1 MVRSSPQS
9 GHESF
14 FLSIETM
21 ELLLLVPQWNYS
33 MGQTLRWNYSTGNSQ
48 SLASNPREDKWN
60 GEEKVAEFPSVCET
74 RPVLCQNMAPRVNTS
89 IRDDCKPSFT
99 FFMSVLAENRDG
111 VPFAFCLPPVMR
123 SYWQSECKWLL
134 QPSQSICSSI
144 QLFPLASGFIAIY
157 LHPEKAAMCGS
168 AMSPYI
174 SG

>member
-60 GEEKVAEFPSVCET
+60 GRGREKVAEFPSVCET

-89 IRDDCKPSFT
+89 IRDDCKPSFYVFYVGPRGEPRRGPICFLFT
-99 FFMSVLAENRDG
+99 SLPCRHIHTEHDGRVRKTSTRDE
-111 VPFAFCLPPVMR
+111 
-123 SYWQSECKWLL
+123 ECSCS
-134 QPSQSICSSI
+134 PS
-144 QLFPLASGFIAIY
+144 
-157 LHPEKAAMCGS
+157 
-168 AMSPYI
+168 
-174 SG
+174 

>member
-60 GEEKVAEFPSVCET
+60 GGGGGGGGEGG
-74 RPVLCQNMAPRVNTS
+74 R
-89 IRDDCKPSFT
+89 
-99 FFMSVLAENRDG
+99 
-111 VPFAFCLPPVMR
+111 
-123 SYWQSECKWLL
+123 W
-134 QPSQSICSSI
+134 
-144 QLFPLASGFIAIY
+144 
-157 LHPEKAAMCGS
+157 
-168 AMSPYI
+168 
-174 SG
+174 

>member
-33 MGQTLRWNYSTGNSQ
+33 MGQTLRRNYSTGNSQ

-60 GEEKVAEFPSVCET
+60 GGEKVAELPSVCET

-111 VPFAFCLPPVMR
+111 VPFAFCLPA
-123 SYWQSECKWLL
+123 CT
-134 QPSQSICSSI
+134 
-144 QLFPLASGFIAIY
+144 
-157 LHPEKAAMCGS
+157 AATYTLSMM
-168 AMSPYI
+168 AL
-174 SG
+174 